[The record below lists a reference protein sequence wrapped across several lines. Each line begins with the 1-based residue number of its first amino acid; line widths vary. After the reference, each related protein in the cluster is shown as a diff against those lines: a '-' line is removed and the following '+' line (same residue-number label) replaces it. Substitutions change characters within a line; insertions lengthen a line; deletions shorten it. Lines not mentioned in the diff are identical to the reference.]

1 MRYTLMVFSSPVAG
15 KEDEYNAWYSG
26 QHVSD
31 LLRVPGVVAARR
43 LQFSPVQFTPND
55 TAPARYLALYEIDT
69 NAPADVFADI
79 LARTGTA
86 DMVMS
91 DAIDMTSVSTMVFKA
106 L

>member
-1 MRYTLMVFSSPVAG
+1 MRYLFLVFSNPVAG
-15 KEDEYNAWYSG
+15 KESEYNVWYSG

-43 LQFSPVQFTPND
+43 LKFSPVQLTPTD
-55 TAPARYLALYEIDT
+55 AAPARYLAVYEIETDM
-69 NAPADVFADI
+69 PADVLADI

-91 DAIDMTSVSTMVFKA
+91 DAIDMASVSTMMFEA